1 MPEETI
7 DTVDVAALPLAPA
20 NPLSWRKRT
29 YAARHY
35 DQGQIDLRES
45 GGPITR
51 VQLGPGGGGPAIV
64 FVMSPAGARD
74 ALARNHDA
82 TDRTL
87 VHHEMRHL
95 MGDNLADLPNAP
107 WIARKRTLQQVFTPQ
122 QVKTFAAHMAA
133 AGEAIAQSW
142 GSDRTVDLDAE
153 ARHLTMRILGRTVLG
168 TDIESR
174 AESLAEPLNIA
185 LSYVADRGMRPVRA
199 PHWLPTPARRRARAA
214 VATMRE
220 LADEV
225 VANCRAHPDLDAPL
239 VQALI
244 RATDP
249 ETGKTL
255 SDFDIS
261 SDLIAFMVAG
271 HDTTATAI
279 AYAMW
284 QLGHHPQIQEQVSE
298 EVLALG
304 DRPLTPD
311 DLAALTYTT
320 QVIQEAMRLC
330 PPVAVAGRTA
340 ERDIAIDGY
349 RVTAGSMVLVGIFGL
364 HRAPELWPDPLTFD
378 PDRFSPEN
386 MRGRDPWHFIPFGKG
401 RRTCIGDHFAMYE
414 AVLALAAI
422 IRTAEITSI
431 ADEFPLAVPFTMVAG
446 GPIPARVRRRS
457 T

>member
-1 MPEETI
+1 MPDEPV
-7 DTVDVAALPLAPA
+7 DTVDVTALPLAPA
-20 NPLSWRKRT
+20 NPLSWKKRT

-35 DQGQIDLRES
+35 DQGQVDLRES
-45 GGPITR
+45 GGPVTR
-51 VQLGPGGGGPAIV
+51 VQLGPGGSGPSIV
-64 FVMSPAGARD
+64 FVMSPTGARD
-74 ALARNHDA
+74 ALARNHDG

-87 VHHEMRHL
+87 VHQEMRQL

-133 AGEAIAQSW
+133 SGEAIAQSW
-142 GSDRTVDLDAE
+142 GQDRTVDLDAE
-153 ARHLTMRILGRTVLG
+153 ARRLTMRVLGRTVLG

-174 AESLAEPLNIA
+174 AEALAEPLNTA

-214 VATMRE
+214 VATMRA

-225 VANCRAHPDLDAPL
+225 VATCRAYPDRDAPL

-244 RATDP
+244 HATDP

-271 HDTTATAI
+271 HDTTATSI

-284 QLGHHPQIQEQVSE
+284 QLGRHHDIQNKVAE

-304 DRPLTPD
+304 DRMLTPD

-320 QVIQEAMRLC
+320 QVVREAMRLC

-340 ERDIAIDGY
+340 QRDIAIDGY

-364 HRAPELWPDPLTFD
+364 HRAPELWPDPLAFD
-378 PDRFSPEN
+378 PERFNPEN
-386 MRGRDPWHFIPFGKG
+386 MRGRDLWHYIPFGKG
-401 RRTCIGDHFAMYE
+401 PRTCIGDHFAMYE

-422 IRTAEITSI
+422 IRSAEIDSI
-431 ADEFPLAVPFTMVAG
+431 TTEFPLAVPFTMVAG
-446 GPIPARVRRRS
+446 APIPAHVRRRPK
-457 T
+457 